1 MDTYADD
8 LSELI
13 EKLDLKD
20 ATLIGFSAG
29 GGEVARYIGR
39 HGTRQVTKAALIS
52 AVSPLML
59 KKAVNLGGLSIEK
72 FDEIRLGC
80 IADRSQFY
88 KDLPSGPFFGANRP
102 GAKVSQGMI
111 DSFWLQGM

>member
-20 ATLIGFSAG
+20 AVLIGFSAG

-39 HGTRQVTKAALIS
+39 HGTKRVRRPLRRSTRFSRFYS
-52 AVSPLML
+52 ANEKPGWWRSCRS
-59 KKAVNLGGLSIEK
+59 GLSLWHK
-72 FDEIRLGC
+72 P
-80 IADRSQFY
+80 AS
-88 KDLPSGPFFGANRP
+88 K
-102 GAKVSQGMI
+102 
-111 DSFWLQGM
+111 